1 MYKLLDILFHHL
13 VPMDKD
19 SSGAAYGSQTT
30 VTEMNGNANGLL
42 STGIIDLFGLMW
54 AAKHFVKVSR

>member
-30 VTEMNGNANGLL
+30 VTEMNGNANGSFLQVL
-42 STGIIDLFGLMW
+42 
-54 AAKHFVKVSR
+54 